1 MDANYP
7 YVQEPTATV
16 RMNAVTMQK
25 FIMKQLVKMWKYI
38 NEPRSYAVD
47 DIAGYEVESMEVQ
60 HVPVCEHQE
69 LTEPHLIHPP
79 VKPEHAAAA
88 KYNYK
93 VEDFL
98 GQNAEFG
105 DSDKKDAEGIYDLQ
119 LQLSKM
125 AAREAEVLRRL
136 RDAEEALARQR
147 QKQNVDQLS
156 LIRLEEENA
165 RLVAKVAQTAC
176 ELNVHERAWQE
187 KFQHLKSLNNVLLRE
202 REKAWE
208 MERAALKTKIVSLQK
223 HRGKI
228 QKTFRKRTPWI
239 KKISKKSANN
249 S

>member
-1 MDANYP
+1 
-7 YVQEPTATV
+7 
-16 RMNAVTMQK
+16 MNAVTMQK
-25 FIMKQLVKMWKYI
+25 FIMKQLVKIWKYV
-38 NEPRSYAVD
+38 NEPRSYAAD
-47 DIAGYEVESMEVQ
+47 DVMGYEVESLKVQ
-60 HVPVCEHQE
+60 HMSVCEYQE
-69 LTEPHLIHPP
+69 LAEPHLIHPP
-79 VKPEHAAAA
+79 AAA
-88 KYNYK
+88 KFNHK
-93 VEDFL
+93 VEEFL

-119 LQLSKM
+119 LQFSKM

-147 QKQNVDQLS
+147 QKQNLDQLT

-187 KFQHLKSLNNVLLRE
+187 KFHHLKSLNNVLLRE

-208 MERAALKTKIVSLQK
+208 MERAALQAKVVSLQK

-239 KKISKKSANN
+239 KRISRKSANN